1 MGLNIDS
8 KDVWDLEILRPFKIK
23 DNFKLFLINVFFLI
37 YMFYSVEQKDVAF
50 VICLQVLI
58 QNALESYN
66 LCLSYHIFKV
76 FYDQKSSPPTVKVQ
90 KINKMLYI
98 FPMWPN
104 WLCPRD

>member
-1 MGLNIDS
+1 M
-8 KDVWDLEILRPFKIK
+8 
-23 DNFKLFLINVFFLI
+23 FFFFNLH
-37 YMFYSVEQKDVAF
+37 VLQRRAKNVAF
-50 VICLQVLI
+50 VFCLQVLI
-58 QNALESYN
+58 QNALEFYN
-66 LCLSYHIFKV
+66 FCLSYQIFKV